1 MIGELRAA
9 VKPKIM
15 VSRRT
20 IKEDDVQLN
29 YRDGIKSFQKLLCL
43 FFSFLTFL
51 DSCHSSP
58 LTNYGTQAVPSLS
71 RLPWKKV
78 GLSMSCLD
86 NLQLLQ

>member
-29 YRDGIKSFQKLLCL
+29 YRDGIKSFQKLL
-43 FFSFLTFL
+43 
-51 DSCHSSP
+51 
-58 LTNYGTQAVPSLS
+58 
-71 RLPWKKV
+71 
-78 GLSMSCLD
+78 
-86 NLQLLQ
+86 